1 MEEREE
7 YEVGQPTRDERCP
20 DCGWILGQAAYGS
33 KIDCPSCGL
42 SLVYRMD
49 GPTPRWLRVDDKNS
63 PEWDE
68 QEEPHPQPPA
78 SILQVHFEG
87 PGIANITNVQTLGE
101 VTLGQLT
108 YLAVFLFSQTF
119 INFLMPAMGEASR
132 VAMLETLKEAFS
144 PKIEAAR
151 SNFRIPDELLRG
163 VN

>member
-7 YEVGQPTRDERCP
+7 YE
-20 DCGWILGQAAYGS
+20 AGS
-33 KIDCPSCGL
+33 DDVNAP
-42 SLVYRMD
+42 
-49 GPTPRWLRVDDKNS
+49 GPEKEEP
-63 PEWDE
+63 